1 MHLIIDSHPD
11 IGFAIV
17 KLAQQMANLS
27 NEHYQVGLHLYR
39 YLLSTC
45 KYQIVYDRL
54 SNESIVAHSNSD
66 WVQDPELHKSVTDYF
81 TLMVQGVI
89 FWMSCQ
95 QKTVTLSSTE
105 AEYMVLSDCGH
116 QLAWAKSLFNEVSFN
131 VSTPYIYSNILGLLF
146 WGSNPIQKKHSKH
159 IDICYHYIR
168 DLIEDEQVKPYHIDG
183 KENPTDIL
191 TKNLGQVLFSHFCP
205 SLGLE
210 IL

>member
-1 MHLIIDSHPD
+1 
-11 IGFAIV
+11 
-17 KLAQQMANLS
+17 
-27 NEHYQVGLHLYR
+27 
-39 YLLSTC
+39 
-45 KYQIVYDRL
+45 
-54 SNESIVAHSNSD
+54 
-66 WVQDPELHKSVTDYF
+66 
-81 TLMVQGVI
+81 
-89 FWMSCQ
+89 MSCQ
-95 QKTVTLSSTE
+95 QKTVILSSTE

-116 QLAWAKSLFNEVSFN
+116 QLAWAKSLLNEVSFN
-131 VSTPYIYSNILGLLF
+131 VSTPYIYGNILGLLF

-183 KENPTDIL
+183 KENSTDIL